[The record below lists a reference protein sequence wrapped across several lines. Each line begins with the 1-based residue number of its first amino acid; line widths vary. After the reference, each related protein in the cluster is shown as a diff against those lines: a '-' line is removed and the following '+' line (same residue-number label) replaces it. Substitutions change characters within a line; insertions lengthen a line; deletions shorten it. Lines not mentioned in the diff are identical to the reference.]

1 MMVSRPSRTLY
12 EISQLNTKGIRD
24 LQAGNVFDAFTTF
37 GRASRMLGNILD
49 LVEIQ
54 LMQKRQAKC
63 INYCKWVELSYDA
76 SFDSNSVETSAFLFL
91 RAASIEIPTMEA
103 SRDNY
108 MTEICWV
115 VLYNLALSAHIYACK
130 LGTNGQQHMRKAH
143 ELYEILRTK
152 YLPNAASENAPMLAL
167 ALHTNI
173 GYIYHCFGM
182 YDDAHFCWQ
191 KAKEIMVFALGGD
204 KEIILNLML
213 YKRSSSGA
221 PAA

>member
-1 MMVSRPSRTLY
+1 MMFSRPSRTLY

-37 GRASRMLGNILD
+37 GRASQMLGNILD
-49 LVEIQ
+49 LQ
-54 LMQKRQAKC
+54 LLQKRQAKC
-63 INYCKWVELSYDA
+63 INYCKWVELFSYDD
-76 SFDSNSVETSAFLFL
+76 SFDSNAFETSAFLFL
-91 RAASIEIPTMEA
+91 RAASIEVPTMEV
-103 SRDNY
+103 SGDNY
-108 MTEICWV
+108 MTEVCWV

-167 ALHTNI
+167 ALHTNM
-173 GYIYHCFGM
+173 GYIYHYFGM
-182 YDDAHFCWQ
+182 YDDARLCLQ

-204 KEIILNLML
+204 KEIILNYLML